1 LRQRDGADP
10 KTIKAPPKQKR
21 ASSFIC
27 LACGEPAPL
36 DYIRAEARA
45 GRMGATL
52 LAIVT
57 DGADGRNYYSA
68 DPEHEQ
74 IARAAA
80 PEWRPVGALSEGAL
94 GFRVPLYGMDEY
106 HKLFTAR
113 QLLALTTFSDLIAAA
128 RERIRADALA
138 AGLSADDRP
147 LREGGR

>member
-1 LRQRDGADP
+1 
-10 KTIKAPPKQKR
+10 
-21 ASSFIC
+21 
-27 LACGEPAPL
+27 LACGEPAL
-36 DYIRAEARA
+36 GDYVKAEARA

-57 DGADGRNYYSA
+57 DGVDGRNYYSA

-80 PEWRPVGALSEGAL
+80 PEWRPTFPLSEGKL
-94 GFRVPLYGMDEY
+94 SVNVPIYGMDEY

-128 RERIRADALA
+128 RERIRADA
-138 AGLSADDRP
+138 
-147 LREGGR
+147 